1 MSAIR
6 NLGKSLKVVVVFNS
20 PTHAFALE
28 SACKKANIQGRLLPV
43 PVELTGGCGIGWTS
57 KIEDKVKLETF
68 ICEKN
73 LKIKQLVELEF

>member
-1 MSAIR
+1 MI
-6 NLGKSLKVVVVFNS
+6 FQ
-20 PTHAFALE
+20 E
-28 SACKKANIQGRLLPV
+28 YIQGRLLPV